1 MSSREAFLP
10 DACLVYSKSTI
21 TNLPKTSNCQLVMLR
36 RRAVPRAQ
44 PPLVQGSLRG
54 SPTPRLSLW
63 EWVELS
69 LADSVV
75 PLLVLILVRW
85 DFIGTGL
92 GAAES
97 LCAK

>member
-1 MSSREAFLP
+1 MNSQEAFLP
-10 DACLVYSKSTI
+10 NACLVYSRRTI

-63 EWVELS
+63 KWAELS

-75 PLLVLILVRW
+75 PLLVLITVRW

-97 LCAK
+97 L